1 MDWHTRYLQ
10 QAQWTA
16 QLRSHLFKK
25 AGIDAASRLLEIGC
39 GTGAVLAGLPS
50 SAAGL
55 YGIDLSRSALAQAAL
70 HSPAAMLGCAD
81 ATHLPFLN
89 ASIDMT
95 FCHFTLLWV
104 KAPLQVVMEMR
115 RVTRSAGA
123 VLALAEPDYG
133 GRIDFPAELTELGRW
148 QAESLQRQGA
158 DPLMGRKLAGIFT
171 QAGLRHVETGI
182 LGGEWKSLP
191 DDFPPGSD
199 ANELEWEVLQADL
212 AGQVTPEQLDRM
224 RQADQLARQR
234 HERVLFVPTFYAW
247 GVV

>member
-1 MDWHTRYLQ
+1 MDWHARYLQ
-10 QAQWTA
+10 QARWTA
-16 QLRSHLFKK
+16 QLRSYLFKK
-25 AGIDAASRLLEIGC
+25 AGIDSASRLMEIGC
-39 GTGAVLAGLPS
+39 GTGAVLMDLPS
-50 SAAGL
+50 DAGL
-55 YGIDLSRSALAQAAL
+55 YGIDLSRTALAQAAL
-70 HSPAAMLGCAD
+70 QSPAALLGCAD
-81 ATHLPFLN
+81 AARLPFLN
-89 ASIDMT
+89 AVFDLT

-104 KAPLQVVMEMR
+104 KDPRQVVMEMR

-133 GRIDFPAELTELGRW
+133 GRIDFPAELAELGRW

-191 DDFPPGSD
+191 DDSPAGSD
-199 ANELEWEVLQADL
+199 ANALEWEVLQADL
-212 AGQVTPEQLDRM
+212 AGQVAPEQFRLM

>member
-1 MDWHTRYLQ
+1 MDWHARYLQ

-25 AGIDAASRLLEIGC
+25 AGIDSARRLLEIGC
-39 GTGAVLAGLPS
+39 GTGAVLADLPS
-50 SAAGL
+50 EAGVF
-55 YGIDLSRSALAQAAL
+55 GIDLSRSALAQAAL
-70 HSPAAMLGCAD
+70 YSPAAVLGCAD
-81 ATHLPFLN
+81 ATCLPFLD
-89 ASIDMT
+89 AVFDLT

-104 KAPLQVVMEMR
+104 KDPRQVVMEMR

-133 GRIDFPAELTELGRW
+133 GRIDFPAELAELGGW
-148 QAESLQRQGA
+148 QAQSLRRQGA
-158 DPLMGRKLAGIFT
+158 DPVMGRKLSGIFS

-182 LGGEWKSLP
+182 LGGEWKSLS
-191 DDFPPGSD
+191 DDSPAGSD
-199 ANELEWEVLQADL
+199 ASALEWEVLLADL
-212 AGQVTPEQLDRM
+212 AGQVAGEELSRM